1 MLDVNKVKARDLMRH
16 HVVQLTAGMQIVDAL
31 RVFEEAKISGAPVT
45 DSSGALVGVLSLKD
59 VARPERMRAAKSPEE
74 NPGSAWNAYNEDEF
88 DEDEILAMDEYQGD
102 NEQGETVGDWMN
114 PEVVAVTPDASVKLV
129 CETLV
134 DHGVHRVLVV
144 EKGRLVGILT
154 NSDVVRYLARV
165 G

>member
-1 MLDVNKVKARDLMRH
+1 MLDVNKIKARDLMRH
-16 HVVQLTAGMQIVDAL
+16 HVVQLAASMKIDEAL

-45 DSSGALVGVLSLKD
+45 DSSGALVGVLSLRD
-59 VARPERMRAAKSPEE
+59 IARPERLKTAPTEE
-74 NPGSAWNAYNEDEF
+74 RTPGSAWSAYDDGEF
-88 DEDEILAMDEYQGD
+88 DEDEILAMDDYQGE
-102 NEQGETVGDWMN
+102 NEAGDTVGDWMN
-114 PEVVAVTPDASVKLV
+114 PEVVAVTPDASLKLV

-154 NSDVVRYLARV
+154 TSDVVRYLARI

>member
-1 MLDVNKVKARDLMRH
+1 MLDVKKIKARDLMRH
-16 HVVQLTAGMQIVDAL
+16 HVVQLTASMPIEDAL

-59 VARPERMRAAKSPEE
+59 VARPERMKVAKSPDDS
-74 NPGSAWNAYNEDEF
+74 PGSAWSAYDEGEY
-88 DEDEILAMDEYQGD
+88 DEDEILAMDEYQGE
-102 NEQGETVGDWMN
+102 NGQGETVGDWMN
-114 PEVVAVTPDASVKLV
+114 PEVVAVTPDASLKLV

-154 NSDVVRYLARV
+154 TSDVVRYLARV